1 MVQTVNV
8 YPMLIIC
15 NLANYANMLIT
26 KIAQGCNFGNQAEIS
41 LITIKNT
48 NQSKN
53 LVLMD
58 ISRSRKYIHD
68 YYVVLVKCT

>member
-8 YPMLIIC
+8 YSMLIIC

-41 LITIKNT
+41 LISIKNT
-48 NQSKN
+48 NQ
-53 LVLMD
+53 
-58 ISRSRKYIHD
+58 
-68 YYVVLVKCT
+68 